1 MTVAYETD
9 FAQWAAFQA
18 ALLKAGKFH
27 ELDIPNLIE
36 EVESMGRSEHR
47 ELKNRMIQLLM
58 HLLKWQFQP
67 ERQGSSWQ
75 VSIIKQR
82 EAIAVLLDESPSVKT
97 HFADDAWVNTVW
109 ASAVR
114 LAAAETNLPKNTFPA
129 EPVWTM
135 VQVLEEEFYP

>member
-9 FAQWAAFQA
+9 FAAWAAFQA
-18 ALLKAGKFH
+18 ALLKTGKFH

-58 HLLKWQFQP
+58 HLLKWRFQP

-75 VSIIKQR
+75 VSIVKQR
-82 EAIAVLLDESPSVKT
+82 DALAVLLDESPSLKT
-97 HFADDAWVNTVW
+97 HFADDAWVGTVW
-109 ASAVR
+109 VSAVK
-114 LAAAETNLPKNTFPA
+114 LAAAETGLPKNTFPV

-135 VQVLEEEFYP
+135 AQILEEEFYP